1 MKRDFAFDK
10 INFIL
15 LAAGMIVVIIGFI
28 LMSGSG
34 STATEYNPDIFS
46 ARRIVVAPIVCLIG
60 FCSIV
65 YAIIH
70 KPKSNDSE
78 TEEKK

>member
-1 MKRDFAFDK
+1 MMKRDFAFGK

-15 LAAGMIVVIIGFI
+15 LAVGMAVVILGFI

-34 STATEYNPDIFS
+34 TTDTVYNADIFS
-46 ARRIVVAPIVCLIG
+46 ARRIVIAPIMCLAG

-65 YAIIH
+65 YAIVR
-70 KPKSNDSE
+70 KPKD
-78 TEEKK
+78 

>member
-1 MKRDFAFDK
+1 MKRDFAFGK

-15 LAAGMIVVIIGFI
+15 LAIGMIIVIIGFI

-34 STATEYNPDIFS
+34 STETQYNPDIFS
-46 ARRIVVAPIVCLIG
+46 TRRIVVAPIVSLIG

-65 YAIIH
+65 YAIIR
-70 KPKSNDSE
+70 KPKDE
-78 TEEKK
+78 DK

>member
-1 MKRDFAFDK
+1 MKRDFAFGK

-15 LAAGMIVVIIGFI
+15 LAVGMAVVILGFI

-34 STATEYNPDIFS
+34 TTDTVYNADIFS
-46 ARRIVVAPIVCLIG
+46 ARRIVIAPIMCLAG

-65 YAIIH
+65 YAIVR
-70 KPKSNDSE
+70 KPKD
-78 TEEKK
+78 